1 MLTVVAL
8 LFFTFT
14 LFHVH
19 TRANRSDRG
28 RHSCATNPICAALR
42 GTIEDVF
49 DATLVFSL
57 ALHVATLDFRSRGA
71 TRSDVLYAESL
82 CTFVGLACL
91 TMWHMRASVS
101 REKWTTRAAFWG
113 MCALNVAV
121 YVLRQLPHKQPLD
134 LYRPLCETGTEEAGL
149 WFLEPFA
156 MVYWVTCLAM
166 AMLPLRGMFEWARG
180 RPLAHSE
187 VTRWRMWQAFWGVGA
202 MIVHI
207 FMLGST
213 RNKHLATQS
222 WGIGQYLA
230 VATWLPALLKMGY
243 IVNGEYISSSGF
255 WNACRGLDID
265 VEQIVGAEV
274 GLTASLPRPWIALL
288 LDDDPESRQ
297 STPSAS
303 MRIWSRGVSLMGLPA
318 SGFSSWRRRSSKSDN
333 FVDQDTQ
340 SSGIT
345 QTADEFEGKK
355 VASLQETNTEQCENI
370 RKEEMTKVSP
380 RRRDTD
386 DTLVEDEF
394 EEDEVCSNTSKK
406 AKDQDEMWD
415 YEGKDYQLFE
425 EPEEVDEK

>member
-28 RHSCATNPICAALR
+28 RHSCATNPVCAALR

-134 LYRPLCETGTEEAGL
+134 LYGPLCETGTEKAGL

-166 AMLPLRGMFEWARG
+166 AMLPLRGVFEWARG

-243 IVNGEYISSSGF
+243 IVNGGFISSPEFGR
-255 WNACRGLDID
+255 ACQEHDTD
-265 VEQIVGAEV
+265 AEQTVGAEV

-288 LDDDPESRQ
+288 LDDDPESKQ

-303 MRIWSRGVSLMGLPA
+303 MRIWSRGVSLVGLPA
-318 SGFSSWRRRSSKSDN
+318 SGFSSWRRGNSESDDSVN
-333 FVDQDTQ
+333 QDTQ
-340 SSGIT
+340 SLDIT
-345 QTADEFEGKK
+345 QTADESEDKK
-355 VASLQETNTEQCENI
+355 IASSQENNTQQCDSL
-370 RKEEMTKVSP
+370 REEEITKVSP

-386 DTLVEDEF
+386 DTLVGDEF
-394 EEDEVCSNTSKK
+394 DEDEVCSNTPKK
-406 AKDQDEMWD
+406 VQDKDEIWD